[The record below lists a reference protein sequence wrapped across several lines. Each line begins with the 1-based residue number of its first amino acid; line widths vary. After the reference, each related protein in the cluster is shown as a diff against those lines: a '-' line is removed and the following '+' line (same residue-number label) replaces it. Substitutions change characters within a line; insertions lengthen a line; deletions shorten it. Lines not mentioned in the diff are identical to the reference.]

1 MRTDRVAHRQR
12 LSIGRRPGM
21 EPRARD
27 VIGAALL
34 TAFLIGLVTLIF
46 FIAWQAAA

>member
-1 MRTDRVAHRQR
+1 
-12 LSIGRRPGM
+12 M

-34 TAFLIGLVTLIF
+34 TAVLIGLVAVLF
-46 FIAWQAAA
+46 YLAWQAAT

>member
-1 MRTDRVAHRQR
+1 
-12 LSIGRRPGM
+12 M

-34 TAFLIGLVTLIF
+34 TAVLVGLVALIF
-46 FIAWQAAA
+46 VLAWQAAA

>member
-1 MRTDRVAHRQR
+1 
-12 LSIGRRPGM
+12 M

-34 TAFLIGLVTLIF
+34 TAVLIGLVALLF
-46 FIAWQAAA
+46 YLAWQAAA